1 MAKKTSE
8 LVAEVHKMKDAE
20 IGIELKRLRER
31 LYELRTQSVTEK
43 IEDPSQFT
51 KIRRQI
57 ARILTEEN
65 ARKQKKATA

>member
-1 MAKKTSE
+1 MAKKTTE
-8 LVAEVHKMKDAE
+8 LTAEVRKMKDAE

-51 KIRRQI
+51 KVRRQI
-57 ARILTEEN
+57 ARIMTEQN
-65 ARKQKKATA
+65 ARKQKVTA